1 MQSYATRQLFNGQ
14 TGLCV
19 YTTVGHI
26 YTVSPLPDFIFI
38 FFSNFHSHSSSVA
51 APPSLS
57 HYRIEISRGID
68 DEDRLTCIRRVASTY
83 IQYLRS
89 RFPHP
94 TDAKWTPF
102 ILCIEFSVKYIG
114 ANKTKEGRRI
124 CICGLCFLYYVSFRN

>member
-1 MQSYATRQLFNGQ
+1 MAKPGCVSTQRLAISTQYHRFLIIFLF
-14 TGLCV
+14 
-19 YTTVGHI
+19 
-26 YTVSPLPDFIFI
+26 

-114 ANKTKEGRRI
+114 ANKTKEGRRNI
-124 CICGLCFLYYVSFRN
+124 VVFAVFVSYTMSRFATEYVWQ